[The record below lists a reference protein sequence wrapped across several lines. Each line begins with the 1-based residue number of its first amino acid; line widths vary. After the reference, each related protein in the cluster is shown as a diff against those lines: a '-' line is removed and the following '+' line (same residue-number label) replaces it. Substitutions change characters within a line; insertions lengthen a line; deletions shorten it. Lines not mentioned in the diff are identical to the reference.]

1 MPKRRPLI
9 ILVLLLLAFFAAHTA
24 SAQRFLGAFSA
35 GMNVTQV
42 DGDDFYGFH
51 KVGLNIGP
59 MVAMPFGKDKKWS
72 VSMELLYS
80 QKGSYH
86 NGAYDSTTYRLVQ
99 DYVEIPVLV
108 HFTDRKLISGGLGFA
123 YGQLVNYKETHNSLY
138 DSTFNYLTGLSNV
151 DLSVIADVQIRLWNK
166 LWADVRYEY
175 SVKPNRTVQI
185 RNVAYPQQAT
195 ETRKQYNNVISLRLI
210 WYFNMEKRTKS
221 DNGKSS
227 SQPF

>member
-9 ILVLLLLAFFAAHTA
+9 ILVFLAVFFAAHTS
-24 SAQRFLGAFSA
+24 SAQRFLGAISA

-86 NGAYDSTTYRLVQ
+86 NGTYDSTTYRLVQ

-123 YGQLVNYKETHNSLY
+123 YGQLVNYKETHNSFY

-151 DLSVIADVQIRLWNK
+151 DLSVIADVQIRIWNK

-221 DNGKSS
+221 DNGKTS

>member
-1 MPKRRPLI
+1 MPKRHLFI
-9 ILVLLLLAFFAAHTA
+9 IVVFLSFFTT
-24 SAQRFLGAFSA
+24 SA
-35 GMNVTQV
+35 GFSQRILGGISAGLNLSQV

-51 KVGLNIGP
+51 KAGLNIGP
-59 MVAMPFGKDKKWS
+59 MVALPFGPNKKWS

-108 HFTDRKLISGGLGFA
+108 HFTDRKLISGGVGFA
-123 YGQLVNYKETHNSLY
+123 YGQLVNYKETHNSLF
-138 DSTFNYLTGLSNV
+138 DSTYNYLTGLSNF
-151 DLSVIADVQIRLWNK
+151 DISVIADVQFRIWNK
-166 LWADVRYEY
+166 LWADVRYGY
-175 SVKPNRTVQI
+175 SVKSNRTVQI

-195 ETRKQYNNVISLRLI
+195 ETRKQYNNVISLRLT

-221 DNGKSS
+221 DNGNSS